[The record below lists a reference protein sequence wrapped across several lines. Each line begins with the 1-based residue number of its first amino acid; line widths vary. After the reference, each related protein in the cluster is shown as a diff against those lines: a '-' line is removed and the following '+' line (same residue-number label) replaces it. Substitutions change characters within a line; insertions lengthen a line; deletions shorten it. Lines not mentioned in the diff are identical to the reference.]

1 MFFQKRSHF
10 GSRCRSLLPLFSANR
25 PAERRLNLRLSSPR
39 LQQQQTVELP
49 HKKSKSLASAVGHS
63 GAKLRKK
70 SSCLLLIHENTKRT
84 CVLLALVLQTAAS
97 QPASFFYTRHNDSA
111 HQNETR
117 VLPISKQFEFA
128 LSNLDRVATN
138 GTCLLVRV
146 LGGGPR
152 TARRAWSRRAGR
164 STSTTAPCATTTP
177 RATTTASGR
186 ARAARRSSKGASK
199 VRHTQHIES
208 HWPCEKVLIRRRL
221 FSLVSNLSVASLLQQ
236 DKMITSARRPTS
248 APSTRTAA
256 RAASRVAF
264 ASATKSA

>member
-10 GSRCRSLLPLFSANR
+10 GSRCRSLLPLFS
-25 PAERRLNLRLSSPR
+25 AERRLNLRLSSPR

-63 GAKLRKK
+63 EAKLRKNPA
-70 SSCLLLIHENTKRT
+70 ENPTRM

-117 VLPISKQFEFA
+117 GLPISKQFEFA

-138 GTCLLVRV
+138 GTCLLVRG

-221 FSLVSNLSVASLLQQ
+221 FSLVSHLSVASLLQQ